1 MPYVKKYIH
10 STQPIV
16 AQTIRCFTFC
26 VTYANFLLCT
36 VLNPVKEQLL
46 LIPPPSP
53 GETNVSLTDMIA
65 SQ

>member
-1 MPYVKKYIH
+1 M
-10 STQPIV
+10 SV
-16 AQTIRCFTFC
+16 AQTIRCFFFG

-53 GETNVSLTDMIA
+53 GETNVSFTDMTA
-65 SQ
+65 NH